1 MNQKDELEQNQQTA
15 QAEVTA
21 AETPKAEEVR
31 DQEQSRQEKKAVK
44 KEKKQEQRLE
54 KDLEESQKK
63 LSELTDSHLRLKADF
78 ENYKKRN
85 QVAVA
90 DAYNEGMAYA
100 LGEFLK
106 VMDNME
112 RALAAAKEAENE
124 AIAGGIQLSMD
135 SFLKAFEKHGFAR
148 IESDGA
154 EFDPNLH
161 NAVMQTPTEDDA
173 LRGKVAQTLQV
184 GYLLHGKVLRHS
196 MVAVYA

>member
-15 QAEVTA
+15 QAEETA

-31 DQEQSRQEKKAVK
+31 DQEQSRQEKKAAK
-44 KEKKQEQRLE
+44 TEKKQEQRLE

-135 SFLKAFEKHGFAR
+135 SF
-148 IESDGA
+148 
-154 EFDPNLH
+154 
-161 NAVMQTPTEDDA
+161 
-173 LRGKVAQTLQV
+173 
-184 GYLLHGKVLRHS
+184 
-196 MVAVYA
+196 

>member
-1 MNQKDELEQNQQTA
+1 M
-15 QAEVTA
+15 
-21 AETPKAEEVR
+21 
-31 DQEQSRQEKKAVK
+31 
-44 KEKKQEQRLE
+44 
-54 KDLEESQKK
+54 
-63 LSELTDSHLRLKADF
+63 
-78 ENYKKRN
+78 
-85 QVAVA
+85 A

-184 GYLLHGKVLRHS
+184 EMCIRDRHRGIPVAQRKRIGGRGVRRPDPGHDGDCLLYTSRYWPFKRG
-196 MVAVYA
+196 MI

>member
-1 MNQKDELEQNQQTA
+1 MCI
-15 QAEVTA
+15 
-21 AETPKAEEVR
+21 R
-31 DQEQSRQEKKAVK
+31 DS
-44 KEKKQEQRLE
+44 
-54 KDLEESQKK
+54 
-63 LSELTDSHLRLKADF
+63 
-78 ENYKKRN
+78 
-85 QVAVA
+85 
-90 DAYNEGMAYA
+90 AYNEGMAYA

-135 SFLKAFEKHGFAR
+135 AFLKAFEKHGFAR

-161 NAVMQTPTEDDA
+161 NSVMQTPTEDDA

>member
-15 QAEVTA
+15 QAEETA

-31 DQEQSRQEKKAVK
+31 DQEQPRQEKKAAK

-90 DAYNEGMAYA
+90 DAYNEGMAY
-100 LGEFLK
+100 
-106 VMDNME
+106 DNME

>member
-15 QAEVTA
+15 QAEETA

-31 DQEQSRQEKKAVK
+31 DQEQSRQEKKAAK

-100 LGEFLK
+100 LG
-106 VMDNME
+106 
-112 RALAAAKEAENE
+112 
-124 AIAGGIQLSMD
+124 
-135 SFLKAFEKHGFAR
+135 
-148 IESDGA
+148 
-154 EFDPNLH
+154 
-161 NAVMQTPTEDDA
+161 AVSYTHLD
-173 LRGKVAQTLQV
+173 
-184 GYLLHGKVLRHS
+184 
-196 MVAVYA
+196 VYKRQGWN